1 MIYSFPIFEPVRCSM
16 SSSNRCL
23 LTCMQVSHEAG
34 KVIWYSHLFRHVPQ
48 FVLIHTIN
56 VFNIVNEAEVDALL
70 EFPCFFYDPAY
81 VDNLISSS
89 SAFTK
94 SSLYIWKFSLHVLLK
109 PSLDFEHNL
118 ASMWNEYNSM
128 VIWTFF
134 VIAFLWG
141 WNESWPFPV
150 LWPLL
155 SFPNLL
161 VYWMW
166 HFNSIILCKVNIFYL
181 TYLPY
186 GICYSSLRKDRYALE
201 KFSDFPW
208 STASE

>member
-1 MIYSFPIFEPVRCSM
+1 MIYFFPIFEPVHCSM
-16 SSSNRCL
+16 SSSNCCL
-23 LTCMQVSHEAG
+23 LTCMQVSQKAG
-34 KVIWYSHLFRHVPQ
+34 KVIWYFHWSRSRCSFGIPLLF
-48 FVLIHTIN
+48 
-56 VFNIVNEAEVDALL
+56 LL
-70 EFPCFFYDPAY
+70 SAY
-81 VDNLISSS
+81 IDNLISSS

-118 ASMWNEYNSM
+118 ATMWNECNSM

-134 VIAFLWG
+134 VIAYLCG
-141 WNESWPFPV
+141 WNENWPFPV

-161 VYWMW
+161 AYWVQ
-166 HFNSIILCKVNIFYL
+166 HFHSIILGKVNILYL

-186 GICYSSLRKDRYALE
+186 GICYSSPSKDRYALE
-201 KFSDFPW
+201 KFSGFPW
-208 STASE
+208 STARE